1 MPRTKLSSK
10 KTLTTL
16 TELRRTQPDERVWLC
31 FQDEA
36 RFGLKPT
43 YRRVWA
49 PIGRRPTAPSRAK
62 YEWCYVFATVHP
74 DSGTT
79 HTLILPVANTKAMQL
94 YLDDFAASL
103 PVDVVALLVLDGAS
117 WHRSPKLT
125 VPDNLRLMFLPPY
138 TPELNPAEHLWPL
151 LREVTANQAFADI
164 DALET
169 RLAERCKW
177 LSQHPDTVSSSTSFH
192 GYRSSLN
199 A

>member
-1 MPRTKLSSK
+1 M
-10 KTLTTL
+10 
-16 TELRRTQPDERVWLC
+16 C

-36 RFGLKPT
+36 RFGLKLT

-49 PIGRRPTAPSRAK
+49 PISQRPTAPSRAR
-62 YEWCYVFATVHP
+62 YEWSYVFATVHP
-74 DSGTT
+74 QTGTT
-79 HTLILPVANTKAMQL
+79 HALILPVANTQTMQL

-103 PVDVVALLVLDGAS
+103 PTDVVALLVLDGAS
-117 WHRSPKLT
+117 WHRSSKLT
-125 VPDNLRLMFLPPY
+125 VLNNLRLVFLPPY

-151 LREVTANQAFADI
+151 LRQVTANQNFEDI
-164 DALET
+164 DALES
-169 RLAERCKW
+169 RLADRCVW

>member
-1 MPRTKLSSK
+1 MRQTH
-10 KTLTTL
+10 
-16 TELRRTQPDERVWLC
+16 PDKRVWLC

-49 PIGRRPTAPSRAK
+49 PIGRRPTAPSRAR
-62 YEWCYVFATVHP
+62 YEWSYVFATVHP
-74 DSGTT
+74 ETGTT
-79 HTLILPVANTKAMQL
+79 HALILPVANTKAMQL

-103 PVDVVALLVLDGAS
+103 PTDVVALLVLDGAS
-117 WHRSPKLT
+117 WHRSLKLT
-125 VPDNLRLMFLPPY
+125 VPDNLRLVFLPPY

-151 LREVTANQAFADI
+151 LREVTANQTFADI

-169 RLAERCKW
+169 RLAERCVW
-177 LSQHPDTVSSSTSFH
+177 LSQHPSKVSSSTSFR
-192 GYRSSLN
+192 GYGPSTH

>member
-1 MPRTKLSSK
+1 LS
-10 KTLTTL
+10 
-16 TELRRTQPDERVWLC
+16 ELRRTHPDKRVWLC

-49 PIGRRPTAPSRAK
+49 PVGQRPIAASCAR
-62 YEWCYVFATVHP
+62 YEWCYVFASVHP
-74 DSGTT
+74 ESGTT
-79 HTLILPVANTKAMQL
+79 HALILPVANTQAMQL
-94 YLDDFAASL
+94 YLADFAASL

-125 VPDNLRLMFLPPY
+125 VPDNLRLVFLPPY
-138 TPELNPAEHLWPL
+138 TPELNPAEHLWSL

-164 DALET
+164 NALET
-169 RLAERCKW
+169 RLAERCVW
-177 LSQHPDTVSSSTSFH
+177 LTNHSDEIASSTSFH
-192 GYRSSLN
+192 GYQISAR

>member
-1 MPRTKLSSK
+1 M
-10 KTLTTL
+10 
-16 TELRRTQPDERVWLC
+16 C

-49 PIGRRPTAPSRAK
+49 PIGQRPSAPSRAR
-62 YEWCYVFATVHP
+62 YEWSYVFASVHP
-74 DSGTT
+74 ESGTT
-79 HTLILPVANTKAMQL
+79 HALILPVANTKAMQL

-117 WHRSPKLT
+117 WHRSSKLS
-125 VPDNLRLMFLPPY
+125 VPDNLRLVFLPPY

-151 LREVTANQAFADI
+151 LREATANQTFASI

-169 RLAERCKW
+169 RLADRCVW
-177 LSQHPDTVSSSTSFH
+177 LSQHPATVSRSTSFY
-192 GYRSSLN
+192 GYRPP
-199 A
+199 AHA

>member
-1 MPRTKLSSK
+1 M
-10 KTLTTL
+10 
-16 TELRRTQPDERVWLC
+16 WLC

-49 PIGRRPTAPSRAK
+49 PIGQRPTAPSRVR
-62 YEWCYVFATVHP
+62 YEWSYVFASVHP
-74 DSGTT
+74 ETGTT
-79 HTLILPVANTKAMQL
+79 HALILPVANTHTMQL

-103 PVDVVALLVLDGAS
+103 PLDVVALLVLDGAS

-125 VPDNLRLMFLPPY
+125 VPDNLRLVFLPPY

-169 RLAERCKW
+169 RLAERCVW
-177 LSQHPDTVSSSTSFH
+177 LSDHPGTVASSTSFH
-192 GYRSSLN
+192 GYSY